1 MTESNSTKRADA
13 SLELLYTISR
23 ELAAQ
28 IDLPELLKRILQLT
42 AETMGAASGGI
53 LVLDEGEDITEG
65 ALIVGG
71 KVLDHTA
78 AQQADTVKS
87 GLAGWVLQERQPALV
102 TNTHNDPRWMRRDTS
117 KLDEVA
123 RSAICVPLQTR
134 DRVVGVLTL
143 VHSQFDH
150 YGEADLALLEAIAV
164 HAATGVAN
172 AQLFAETQAASR
184 LYAGLFD
191 DSIDPILIT
200 DNSGE
205 ITDANVR
212 AEDFLG
218 YKRDELSQRSMM
230 SLHTSLPPELP
241 DDLTSLDTGET
252 IPYTSALINAKG
264 AELPVEVHV
273 KRIDVARQPFLQWI
287 VHDISERLELDQLR
301 DDLTSMIFHD
311 LRSPLAN
318 VISSLEVLQAAMPSE
333 GEMVQSVLG
342 IALRSSRRL
351 SRLVDSL
358 LDVSRLEAGKDV
370 LDRTES
376 SLRALIEEAVE
387 EVQPVAEAKE
397 HSLSL
402 NLPKKLPDMMFDVD
416 MIRRVLI
423 NLLENAIRY
432 TPAGGQI
439 TVTARHKGSE
449 VTVDIQDTGPGI
461 PPDEHKRIFEKFMRA
476 RHEER
481 IKGLG
486 LGLSFCRLAVEA
498 HAGRIWVDSE
508 PGKGSTFSFTLP
520 V

>member
-1 MTESNSTKRADA
+1 MMAQNASKRADA

-23 ELAAQ
+23 ELAAH

-42 AETMGAASGGI
+42 AETMGAASGGV
-53 LVLDEGEDITEG
+53 LVLDESGEISEG
-65 ALIVGG
+65 ALIVEG
-71 KVLDHTA
+71 KVVDHAA

-87 GLAGWVLQERQPALV
+87 GLAGWVLQERKPALV
-102 TNTHNDPRWMRRDTS
+102 TNTHDDPRWMRRDTS
-117 KLDEVA
+117 SLDNVA

-143 VHSQFDH
+143 VHTQQGH

-164 HAATGVAN
+164 HAATGVAI

-200 DNSGE
+200 NNAGE

-218 YKRDELSQRSMM
+218 FKRDVLFQRSIT
-230 SLHTSLPPELP
+230 SLHASQPPELP
-241 DDLTSLDTGET
+241 ADLTCLEPGET
-252 IPYTSALINAKG
+252 IPYTSALVNAAG
-264 AELPVEVHV
+264 EELPVEVHV

-287 VHDISERLELDQLR
+287 VHDISERLELDELR

-318 VISSLEVLQAAMPSE
+318 VISSLDVLQASIPAE
-333 GEMVQSVLG
+333 GETFQSVLA
-342 IALRSSRRL
+342 IAMRSSRRL

-358 LDVSRLEAGKDV
+358 LDISRLEAGRDV
-370 LDRTES
+370 LDRKEA
-376 SLRALIEEAVE
+376 SLGDLIDEAVE
-387 EVQPVAEAKE
+387 EVQPVAEAKN
-397 HSLSL
+397 HSL
-402 NLPKKLPDMMFDVD
+402 NAEIPKKLPGIMLDAD

-439 TVTARHKGSE
+439 TVTANHARKK
-449 VTVDIQDTGPGI
+449 VTVSVEDTGPGI
-461 PPDEHKRIFEKFMRA
+461 PPEEQQRIFEKFMRA
-476 RHEER
+476 MQAER
-481 IKGLG
+481 SKGLG

-498 HAGRIWVDSE
+498 HGGRIWVDSE